1 MLRAFED
8 SSDAIVIADLEA
20 GIGSLTRMAE
30 RHIDRVVVVCE
41 PTVKSA
47 QAATRAVEQADR
59 LGVPVVIAAN
69 RVTSADDEAFVRGQ
83 FDGRDVVV
91 IPDDALVT
99 DSDRLGLAPIDHAP
113 DCPAVGAIRAMV
125 TVVVS

>member
-1 MLRAFED
+1 MLRAFEA
-8 SSDAIVIADLEA
+8 SSDTVVIADLEA

-30 RHIDRVVVVCE
+30 RHIDRVVVACE
-41 PTVKSA
+41 PTVKSI

-69 RVTSADDEAFVRGQ
+69 RVRSPNDEAFIAEAFSNREIVT
-83 FDGRDVVV
+83 
-91 IPDDALVT
+91 IPDDAAVT

-113 DCPAVGAIRAMV
+113 DCPAVGAIRAMI
-125 TVVVS
+125 TVL